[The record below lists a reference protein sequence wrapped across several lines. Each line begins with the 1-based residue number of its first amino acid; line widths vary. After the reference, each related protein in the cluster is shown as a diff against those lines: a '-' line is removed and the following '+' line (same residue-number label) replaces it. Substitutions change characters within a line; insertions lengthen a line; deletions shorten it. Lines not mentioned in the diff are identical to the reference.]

1 VRFTMIRSWVLAL
14 EDFSSKKIYMFTRKM
29 AYSFASLTS
38 LTHSTGRDSS
48 SLASKAGGFLQ
59 ASRKARFAR

>member
-1 VRFTMIRSWVLAL
+1 MIRSWVLAL
-14 EDFSSKKIYMFTRKM
+14 EGFSSKKIYMFTRKM

-48 SLASKAGGFLQ
+48 SLASKAGGF
-59 ASRKARFAR
+59 